1 MGKTIL
7 NWSNGNNCKLPNYKN
22 KQHEEKLLKKK
33 IIIIIIIIKIN
44 K

>member
-22 KQHEEKLLKKK
+22 TVRKTTEEKNKNK
-33 IIIIIIIIKIN
+33 IIIIIITIN